1 MEMKLE
7 IKIDELEVKIYEF
20 VTEIHGLRDM
30 ADLPSISDRIG
41 SPALLMVY
49 PEDNVFCTDD
59 VWDFF
64 MESPFITA
72 TVGKGIPDHLI
83 DFFDLKIKEEDA
95 EGYAEKLFKDKTRR
109 QVDLITACFVAARKE
124 ASEEELL
131 RLESETFYR
140 LMADKNGGAV

>member
-1 MEMKLE
+1 MKLELE

-30 ADLPSISDRIG
+30 ADLPAISDRIG

-49 PEDNVFCTDD
+49 PEDNAFCTDD

-72 TVGKGIPDHLI
+72 AVGKGIPDHLI

-109 QVDLITACFVAARKE
+109 Q
-124 ASEEELL
+124 
-131 RLESETFYR
+131 
-140 LMADKNGGAV
+140 

>member
-1 MEMKLE
+1 
-7 IKIDELEVKIYEF
+7 
-20 VTEIHGLRDM
+20 M

-49 PEDNVFCTDD
+49 PEDNAFCTDD